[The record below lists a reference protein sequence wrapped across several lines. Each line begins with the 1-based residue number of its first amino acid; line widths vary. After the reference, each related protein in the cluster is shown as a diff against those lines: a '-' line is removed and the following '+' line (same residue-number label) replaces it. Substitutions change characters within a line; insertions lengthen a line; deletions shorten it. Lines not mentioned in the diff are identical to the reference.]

1 MRVGMR
7 RFVLACVVA
16 ASALAVLVP
25 AGSAGPRAMSFSFVA
40 EPGPGQ
46 VTYGQNIAYR
56 AQISNTS
63 GTTLTHVIFRMR
75 KPFVGPP
82 ESPVLEAQFKNST
95 CPQNG
100 GQGVTV
106 TYADG
111 TSEWTCDFGN
121 LPAWSGSGPQV
132 TLSVVWGV
140 PASTA
145 TTDCDTDGGCLKAR
159 ARVSVKEG
167 LNDQTNPNDLF
178 VGADVPATLLA
189 ADSSDSQNTKSA
201 GGYEIDGQACTDA
214 SGPSSLLTKQKLD
227 AVSNKVSTMVCLT
240 QIPTSSTNLGLATTI
255 LEGVVHPGNPGLPQ
269 LETSDV
275 CVAAPGVNC
284 GPYGGYT
291 PQVFDADHPMTI
303 VLRIPDALLLKNQT
317 ITKVWH
323 NADLYP
329 DPLALCGTGPVPV
342 NGCLVAKPSL
352 SKGKDKIWTITV
364 KTLTN
369 GWFTGG

>member
-1 MRVGMR
+1 
-7 RFVLACVVA
+7 
-16 ASALAVLVP
+16 
-25 AGSAGPRAMSFSFVA
+25 
-40 EPGPGQ
+40 
-46 VTYGQNIAYR
+46 VTYGENIAYK

-75 KPFVGPP
+75 KPFVGS
-82 ESPVLEAQFKNST
+82 ETSPDLVAAFQNST

-106 TYADG
+106 TYSDG

-121 LPAWSGSGPQV
+121 LPATGAASQV

-140 PASTA
+140 PPSAATA
-145 TTDCDTDGGCLKAR
+145 DCTTDGGCLKAR

-178 VGADVPATLLA
+178 GPADVSATLLA
-189 ADSSDSQNTKSA
+189 ADSDNSQNTTSA
-201 GGYEIDGQACTDA
+201 GGYETAPCADAGQ
-214 SGPSSLLTKQKLD
+214 GSLRTKQKLD
-227 AVSNKVSTMVCLT
+227 PALNKISTNVCIT

-255 LEGVVHPGNPGLPQ
+255 LEGVSHAGNPGFAE

-284 GPYGGYT
+284 GAYNTYT
-291 PQVFDADHPMTI
+291 AQVFDPAHPLTV
-303 VLRIPDALLLKNQT
+303 VLRIPDGALLKNHT

-323 NADLYP
+323 NADQYP
-329 DPLALCGTGPVPV
+329 DPLALCGTNAVPL
-342 NGCLVAKPSL
+342 NGCLVEKPSL
-352 SKGKDKIWTITV
+352 SGKGKDKFWTITV

>member
-121 LPAWSGSGPQV
+121 LPAWTGTGAQV

-255 LEGVVHPGNPGLPQ
+255 LEGVVHAGNPGLPQ

-303 VLRIPDALLLKNQT
+303 VLRIPDDLLLKNQT

-329 DPLALCGTGPVPV
+329 DPLALCGTGPVPL

>member
-1 MRVGMR
+1 MRFGLR
-7 RFVLACVVA
+7 RVVLACVVT

-25 AGSAGPRAMSFSFVA
+25 AGSAGPRMVQFVFEA
-40 EPGPGQ
+40 VPGPGQ
-46 VTYGQNIAYR
+46 VTYGESIAYK

-75 KPFVGPP
+75 KPFVG
-82 ESPVLEAQFKNST
+82 SPDNPDLEAAFQNST

-111 TSEWTCDFGN
+111 TSEWTCDYGN
-121 LPAWSGSGPQV
+121 LPATGSTSQV

-140 PASTA
+140 PPSAETA
-145 TTDCDTDGGCLKAR
+145 DCADCLEAL
-159 ARVSVKEG
+159 ARVTVKEG

-178 VGADVPATLLA
+178 QHAEVPATLLA
-189 ADSSDSQNTKSA
+189 ADSSNSQNTTSA
-201 GGYEIDGQACTDA
+201 GGYETTACTDS
-214 SGPSSLLTKQKLD
+214 SGLGSLRTKQKLD
-227 AVSNKVSTMVCLT
+227 AALNKISTKVCIA

-255 LEGVVHPGNPGLPQ
+255 LEGVSHAGNPGFAE

-284 GPYGGYT
+284 GAYGAYT
-291 PQVFDADHPMTI
+291 PQVFDAAHPLTVI
-303 VLRIPDALLLKNQT
+303 LQIPDGALLKSHT

-323 NADLYP
+323 NADQYP
-329 DPLALCGTGPVPV
+329 DPLSLCGTAPVPL
-342 NGCLVAKPSL
+342 NGCLVQKPAL
-352 SKGKDKIWTITV
+352 SGKGNNKFWTITV